1 MNAGARLA
9 TFGAG
14 LVVAFG
20 GALAAS
26 GAVVPDSYV
35 AQWSEG
41 NDVNTHDENG
51 NAADQ
56 QPTAPTFSG
65 LSIDADGFV
74 LSPVEAPGTTGAA
87 GDLSFQIQTASGEAV
102 REFTEA
108 HDTDLH
114 LIVVRTD
121 GAEYRHVH
129 PELDVS
135 TGTWSV
141 PWTWDAA
148 GTYRVYATFTPGAAD
163 AHDAASITV
172 TRSVDVPGDLTLA
185 AREVQRATEVDGF
198 TVSLDGDLTAGEPS
212 RLTVTVQR
220 GGQPVTSLEPY
231 LGAFGH
237 LVALREGDLAYLHVH
252 AEGDEPQ
259 AGDLAGPEV
268 GFMAEAP
275 TAGRYLMYLDFQVD
289 GEVHTAEL
297 VIDAGHSDG
306 KPSNDEGGH

>member
-41 NDVNTHDENG
+41 NDVNMRDENG

-121 GAEYRHVH
+121 GAEYR
-129 PELDVS
+129 
-135 TGTWSV
+135 
-141 PWTWDAA
+141 
-148 GTYRVYATFTPGAAD
+148 
-163 AHDAASITV
+163 HDAASITV

-259 AGDLAGPEV
+259 AGGLAGPEV

>member
-1 MNAGARLA
+1 M
-9 TFGAG
+9 
-14 LVVAFG
+14 
-20 GALAAS
+20 
-26 GAVVPDSYV
+26 
-35 AQWSEG
+35 
-41 NDVNTHDENG
+41 
-51 NAADQ
+51 
-56 QPTAPTFSG
+56 
-65 LSIDADGFV
+65 
-74 LSPVEAPGTTGAA
+74 
-87 GDLSFQIQTASGEAV
+87 

-129 PELDVS
+129 PELDAS
-135 TGTWSV
+135 SGTWSV

-148 GTYRVYATFTPGAAD
+148 GTYRVYATFTPGGAD
-163 AHDAASITV
+163 AHDAASTTV

-259 AGDLAGPEV
+259 AGGLAGPEV

-297 VIDAGHSDG
+297 VIDARHSDG